1 MRIFKRS
8 FKSGTKWG
16 IDYTI
21 GGKRKRIIVGDTRK
35 EAQIFMEKIIQNKN
49 KIKVGLPLE
58 NNGKPI
64 PKTINEALEI
74 YFRERA
80 PSLRSISI
88 VKTVLGKESTFRK
101 KFGDY
106 CLDDI
111 SKSDMEAFRDSLLK
125 KNFAYQSTKR
135 IMTVIQ
141 SFFTWTKNQ
150 KPPWLEGENP
160 ANSLFGNC
168 KVTTN
173 NPGWIKH
180 ILSHQE
186 IKRIIDLAETEN
198 PERAD
203 LFLWLHLAMQRPSEA
218 KRIRFENFDED
229 TWTLRIS
236 ETKTA
241 GKVKTIPIDGEL
253 KAIYRRQ
260 LERRNGDQF
269 MWNQSLFEPHCRVFK
284 RYCSELGIKLHR
296 GNGWYIL
303 KHSGVSF
310 MVNELVVPVKLV
322 SDLSGVSV
330 NVIVAHYLKSNE
342 RQLRLALQN
351 ASRIWHE
358 SGTQDNEEI
367 SSPSQTFGSQPFKE
381 YPA

>member
-21 GGKRKRIIVGDTRK
+21 GGKRKRVIVGDTRK
-35 EAQIFMEKIIQNKN
+35 EAQTFAEEVIQNKN
-49 KIKVGLPLE
+49 RIKVGLPVEE
-58 NNGKPI
+58 NGRQI
-64 PKTINEALEI
+64 PKTINEALDI
-74 YFRERA
+74 YFQEKVS
-80 PSLRSISI
+80 SLRSTST
-88 VKTVLGKESTFRK
+88 VKSVLGEGAKFREK
-101 KFGDY
+101 LGDFS
-106 CLDDI
+106 LDDV

-125 KNFAYQSTKR
+125 RDYAYQSVKR

-141 SFFTWTKNQ
+141 SFFTWAKKQ
-150 KPPWLEGENP
+150 RWLEGENP
-160 ANSLFGNC
+160 ASSLFANC
-168 KVTTN
+168 RTTTK

-180 ILSHQE
+180 ILTHDE
-186 IKRIIDLAETEN
+186 IKRVIDLAKKEN
-198 PERAD
+198 LERAD

-236 ETKTA
+236 ETKAA
-241 GKVKTIPIDGEL
+241 GKVKTIPVDGEL
-253 KAIYRRQ
+253 KNIYLTQ
-260 LERRNGDQF
+260 LERRKGEGF
-269 MWNQSLFEPHCRVFK
+269 MWSQFLFEPHCRVFK

-310 MVNELVVPVKLV
+310 MVNELAVPVKLV

-330 NVIVAHYLKSNE
+330 NVIVSHYLKSNE

-351 ASRIWHE
+351 ASRFWHE
-358 SGTQDNEEI
+358 TGTQENEEK
-367 SSPSQTFGSQPFKE
+367 SYPLQTLDNQPSRE

>member
-1 MRIFKRS
+1 MRVFKRK

-21 GGKRKRIIVGDTRK
+21 GGKRKRIIVGDSRK
-35 EAQIFMEKIIQNKN
+35 EAQTFAEEVIQNKN
-49 KIKVGLPLE
+49 RIKVGLPLE

-64 PKTINEALEI
+64 PQKINQALNI
-74 YFRERA
+74 YFQEKVS
-80 PSLRSISI
+80 SLRSTST
-88 VKTVLGKESTFRK
+88 VKSVLGEGSKFREK
-101 KFGDY
+101 LGDFS
-106 CLDDI
+106 LDDV
-111 SKSDMEAFRDSLLK
+111 SKSDMEAFRDGLLK
-125 KNFAYQSTKR
+125 RDYAYQSVKR

-141 SFFTWTKNQ
+141 SFFTWAKKQ
-150 KPPWLEGENP
+150 RWLEGENP
-160 ANSLFGNC
+160 ASSLFANC
-168 KVTTN
+168 RTTTK

-180 ILSHQE
+180 ILTHDE
-186 IKRIIDLAETEN
+186 IKRVIDLAKKEN
-198 PERAD
+198 LERAD

-236 ETKTA
+236 ETKAA

-253 KAIYRRQ
+253 RDIYQRQ
-260 LERRNGDQF
+260 LERRNDDEF

-284 RYCSELGIKLHR
+284 KYCSELGIKLHR

-303 KHSGVSF
+303 KHSGISF
-310 MVNELVVPVKLV
+310 MVNELAVPVKFV

-330 NVIVAHYLKSNE
+330 NVIVSHYLKSNE

-351 ASRIWHE
+351 ASRFWHE
-358 SGTQDNEEI
+358 PDTCEKEEKPY
-367 SSPSQTFGSQPFKE
+367 PSQILDNQPSRE